1 MAEFDPI
8 SSLAGGV
15 LIGIAAG
22 VLWVFNG
29 RLAGISGIFGDA
41 LGIRLPEIGWRWMFV
56 AGLIAGGVAMFAIE
70 PGYFPRGVQGAVP
83 VAIAGGLLVGIGTR
97 LGSGCTSGHGVCG
110 IARVSPRSIAA
121 TLIFMATGGIT
132 VFVTNHLLGGL

>member
-70 PGYFPRGVQGAVP
+70 PGYFPRGVQGALP
-83 VAIAGGLLVGIGTR
+83 VAIVGGLLVGIGTR
-97 LGSGCTSGHGVCG
+97 MGSGCTSGHGVCG

-132 VFVTNHLLGGL
+132 VFVTNHLLGGP

>member
-41 LGIRLPEIGWRWMFV
+41 LGIRLADVGWRWVFV
-56 AGLIAGGVAMFAIE
+56 AGLIAGGGVMYLIDPA
-70 PGYFPRGVQGAVP
+70 YFPRGVQGGLT
-83 VAIAGGLLVGIGTR
+83 VAIVGGLLVGIGTR
-97 LGSGCTSGHGVCG
+97 MGSGCTSGHGVCG
-110 IARVSPRSIAA
+110 ISRMSPRSIAA

-132 VFVTNHLLGGL
+132 VFVTQHLLGGL

>member
-56 AGLIAGGVAMFAIE
+56 AGLIAGGVVMVVIE
-70 PGYFPRGVQGAVP
+70 PGYFHRGVQGAVP

-110 IARVSPRSIAA
+110 IARMSPRSIAA

>member
-56 AGLIAGGVAMFAIE
+56 AGLIAGGVAMYAIE
-70 PGYFPRGVQGAVP
+70 PGYFPRGVQGALP

-97 LGSGCTSGHGVCG
+97 MGSGCTSGHGVCG